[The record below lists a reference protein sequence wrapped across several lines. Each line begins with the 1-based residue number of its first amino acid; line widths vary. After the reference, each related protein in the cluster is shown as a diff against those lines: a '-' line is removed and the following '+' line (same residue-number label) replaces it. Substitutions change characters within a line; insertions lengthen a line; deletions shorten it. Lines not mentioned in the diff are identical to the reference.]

1 MTDIKRILKIII
13 SQFFTITV
21 CVMFFTS
28 VVNLFWGFG
37 IKYDSSYPWIL
48 MLTGLLGALPSLV
61 FIFNKEPTKKKFI
74 FRCVIHYL
82 LLCAII
88 TGEGFLIEWF
98 DNAAEILI
106 VLGEITVVYA
116 LVWLATYFSSLSTK
130 KRVNNALEKFNAD
143 EE

>member
-1 MTDIKRILKIII
+1 MIDIKRILKIII

-61 FIFNKEPTKKKFI
+61 FIFNKRCLCSGVACDI
-74 FRCVIHYL
+74 F
-82 LLCAII
+82 
-88 TGEGFLIEWF
+88 FF
-98 DNAAEILI
+98 P
-106 VLGEITVVYA
+106 
-116 LVWLATYFSSLSTK
+116 
-130 KRVNNALEKFNAD
+130 VN
-143 EE
+143 